1 MLLKII
7 KIYLNFKNMSKI
19 PKKVIQ
25 EFINKH
31 CTMCK
36 AYPVCGAELAGCP
49 DWENFI
55 KTKK

>member
-1 MLLKII
+1 
-7 KIYLNFKNMSKI
+7 MSKI
-19 PKKVIQ
+19 PKKIIQ

-31 CTMCK
+31 CTICK
-36 AYPVCGAELAGCP
+36 AYPVCGAELTGCP